1 MPLLAL
7 RASGDPAMA
16 VVRTSTE
23 PHVALTVNKARSYGR
38 GILQGVADY
47 VEVYG
52 PWSIFLDPYAD
63 GQLRKDWL
71 RRWRGD
77 GILAY
82 AGNQRI
88 VQRLLRCGIPCVEIY
103 GVVEDRRLPR
113 VGCDDRAIGRLAGEH
128 LLGRELK
135 RFAYCGLAGVAWSDH
150 RGAGFA
156 TVVIQAGFPC
166 HRYDDVRDKRIPSA
180 WEKAQNA
187 LAGWIA
193 ALPKP
198 VGLMASTDIHAQQ
211 VLDACRR
218 AAVAV
223 PEEVA
228 VIGVD
233 NDEDLCRLCDPP
245 LSSVVNNSR
254 QIGYEGARLLAR
266 LMGGELRRSRVEP
279 TLIQPLGVV
288 PRGSTDVTAIENQ
301 EVAEAVSYIRKH
313 ACEGIQAGDVARAIC
328 RSRATLYRMFEGTL
342 GRAPKHEILRLQLD
356 RAKTL
361 LTQTNHTMDEIA
373 ELAGF
378 SGASYFSVVFKREVG
393 MTAGT
398 FRANHRNGASQER
411 IPI

>member
-1 MPLLAL
+1 MPS
-7 RASGDPAMA
+7 RRNPA
-16 VVRTSTE
+16 E

-38 GILQGVADY
+38 GLLQGVADY

-71 RRWRGD
+71 RRWHGQ

-82 AGNQRI
+82 AGNQA
-88 VQRLLRCGIPCVEIY
+88 VVERLLRSGIPCVEIY

-113 VGCDDRAIGRLAGEH
+113 VGCDDRAIGRLAAEH
-128 LLGRELK
+128 LLSRELQ
-135 RFAYCGLAGVAWSDH
+135 RFAYCGFARMGWSEN
-150 RGAGFA
+150 RCNGFA
-156 TVVIQAGFPC
+156 AAVAEAGHPC
-166 HRYDDVRDKRIPSA
+166 QRYDDVYDKRIPRV
-180 WEKAQNA
+180 WEKAQQLLA
-187 LAGWIA
+187 AWLAG
-193 ALPKP
+193 LPKP
-198 VGLMASTDIHAQQ
+198 IGLLAATDLHAQQ

-218 AAVAV
+218 ARVAV

-254 QIGYEGARLLAR
+254 KIGYEGARLLAR
-266 LMGGELRRSRVEP
+266 LMVGKVRRSDLEP

-288 PRGSTDVTAIENQ
+288 ARGSTDITAIENQ
-301 EVAEAVSYIRKH
+301 DVAEAVSFIRKH
-313 ACEGIQAGDVARAIC
+313 ACEGIQARDVARAIE
-328 RSRATLYRMFEGTL
+328 RSRATLYRMFEATL
-342 GRAPKHEILRLQLD
+342 ARSPKQEILRLQLE

-361 LTQTNHTMDEIA
+361 LTQTNHTTDEIA
-373 ELAGF
+373 QLTGF
-378 SGASYFSVVFKREVG
+378 NGASYFSVVFKREVG

-398 FRANHRNGASQER
+398 FRARNRNGAKA
-411 IPI
+411 

>member
-1 MPLLAL
+1 MPA
-7 RASGDPAMA
+7 P
-16 VVRTSTE
+16 RTSNA

-82 AGNQRI
+82 AGNQQV

-113 VGCDDRAIGRLAGEH
+113 VGCDDRAIGRLAAEH
-128 LLGRELK
+128 LLSRALK
-135 RFAYCGLAGVAWSDH
+135 CFAYCGLARFAWSEN
-150 RGAGFA
+150 RGCGFGTA
-156 TVVIQAGFPC
+156 VTQAGFPC
-166 HRYDDVRDKRIPSA
+166 HRYHDVRAKRTPSA

-218 AAVAV
+218 AGVSV

-233 NDEDLCRLCDPP
+233 NDEELCRLCDPS
-245 LSSVVNNSR
+245 LSSVVNNPR
-254 QIGYEGARLLAR
+254 TIGYEGARLLAR
-266 LMGGELRRSRVEP
+266 LMAGERRRSIEP
-279 TLIQPLGVV
+279 TLIQPFGVV
-288 PRGSTDVTAIENQ
+288 ARGSTDVTAIENQ
-301 EVAEAVSYIRKH
+301 DMAEAVSFIRQH
-313 ACEGIQAGDVARAIC
+313 ACAGIQAVDVARAIC
-328 RSRATLYRMFEGTL
+328 RSRATLYRMFGETL
-342 GRAPKHEILRLQLD
+342 GRSPKQEILRVQLE

-361 LTQTNHTMDEIA
+361 LALTPHTLDEIA

-378 SGASYFSVVFKREVG
+378 NSASYFSVVFKREMG
-393 MTAGT
+393 LTAGA
-398 FRANHRNGASQER
+398 FRAKHRNGRQA
-411 IPI
+411 